1 MSDIVLNLIEVVAVV
16 ATFMLSTSMLVVL
29 WGQSG
34 RIPRFLLSFLQ
45 SAAAG
50 RPLVRTR
57 DWRALLIFCFI
68 VAGVLFAE
76 GRILELTY
84 ARDGSLDIQT
94 IVDLVL
100 EAGWVGFL
108 LSRQGSVSGGL
119 MGD

>member
-1 MSDIVLNLIEVVAVV
+1 VTDIALNVISVVAVV
-16 ATFMLSTSMLVVL
+16 LTFVFSTSMLVVL
-29 WGQSG
+29 WGQSD

-57 DWRALLIFCFI
+57 DRRALLIFCSM

-76 GRILELTY
+76 GRILQLTY
-84 ARDGSLDIQT
+84 AKDGSLDIQM

-100 EAGWVGFL
+100 EAAWVGFL
-108 LSRQGSVSGGL
+108 LSRHKRTL
-119 MGD
+119 